1 MSVAYVNVRQVVMD
15 RTWTIA
21 ELAAEFGVT
30 LRTLRHYEELG
41 LLSPERQGSSR
52 VYHQRDRIRIELI
65 LRGKRLGFS
74 LAEIATI
81 VNMYDQPPGE
91 AGQLRYLIEQCDVRR
106 GELHRLRSDI
116 DATLGELDVVER
128 RCHEQ
133 LALLTTA
140 PTTALTTAPTTG
152 PGRSGG

>member
-1 MSVAYVNVRQVVMD
+1 MEQ
-15 RTWTIA
+15 TWSIA

-41 LLSPERQGSSR
+41 LLSPERQGTTR
-52 VYHQRDRIRIELI
+52 VYHQRDRIRVELI

-74 LAEIATI
+74 LDEIETI
-81 VNMYDQPPGE
+81 VNMYDRPPGE
-91 AGQLRYLIEQCDVRR
+91 AGQLRYLIEQCAVRR
-106 GELHRLRSDI
+106 DELHRLRADI

-133 LALLTTA
+133 LAQLA
-140 PTTALTTAPTTG
+140 TG
-152 PGRSGG
+152 PAPSGGSGSR

>member
-1 MSVAYVNVRQVVMD
+1 MD

-21 ELAAEFGVT
+21 ELATEFGVT

-41 LLSPERQGSSR
+41 LLSPERQGEGQGSTR
-52 VYHQRDRIRIELI
+52 TYQQRDRVRVELI

-74 LAEIATI
+74 LGEIATI

-106 GELHRLRSDI
+106 GELHRLRADI
-116 DATLGELDVVER
+116 DATLAELDLVER

-133 LALLTTA
+133 LGSIERA
-140 PTTALTTAPTTG
+140 G
-152 PGRSGG
+152 SHEG